1 MDICSTQIETNDYD
15 RNESDYDGN
24 ESDYDFRVR
33 MQLQLT
39 KSGWYDDY
47 CPLLNYYKFRCSALK
62 FEWVQSSNNFYP
74 EIPEIPEALKL
85 LKYRLFDDQQYESFN
100 EKMTFLQAIGEEVDF
115 ESKKKEFE
123 YFAKNRNKI
132 ISLLV
137 SYKLLKIKLL

>member
-1 MDICSTQIETNDYD
+1 MDICSTKIETNYYD
-15 RNESDYDGN
+15 SDESDCEFM
-24 ESDYDFRVR
+24 ESV
-33 MQLQLT
+33 QLQLT
-39 KSGWYDDY
+39 KSGWYDDFN
-47 CPLLNYYKFRCSALK
+47 PDLSYYKFSCSALK
-62 FEWVQSSNNFYP
+62 FEWIQSSNNFYP
-74 EIPEIPEALKL
+74 EIPKIPEALKL